1 MCVLVLLSSAT
12 RSTFAYLVCTLRCA
26 ALVGS
31 VAAAAV
37 TAAAAT
43 VVVFVAFIIFVALLH
58 LCFITQLFAFFCSL
72 FAFIIN

>member
-1 MCVLVLLSSAT
+1 MLLSSAT

-31 VAAAAV
+31 VAAAAAAV